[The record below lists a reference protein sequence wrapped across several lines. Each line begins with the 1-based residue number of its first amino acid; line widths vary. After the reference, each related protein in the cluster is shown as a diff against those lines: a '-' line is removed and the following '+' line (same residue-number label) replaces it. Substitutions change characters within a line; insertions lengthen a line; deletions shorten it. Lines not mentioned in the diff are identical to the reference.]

1 MIFYLFFYFKFIF
14 LGIKESIPNF
24 IVPSKKYL
32 WGIAKATI
40 AYFSSVWPF
49 YEFHIFYPFKDYQ
62 MYSCILVVKTPQVLT
77 KDLQSFSA
85 RELGEAK
92 GI

>member
-49 YEFHIFYPFKDYQ
+49 YEFHTFLLIIHCPDKVGYAIYNHQ
-62 MYSCILVVKTPQVLT
+62 MHSCTLVVKTL
-77 KDLQSFSA
+77 
-85 RELGEAK
+85 
-92 GI
+92 